1 MPVRVFVT
9 LPPADGPAVT
19 EEVLAQQV
27 MQEFMA
33 MRHAGSSV
41 ELLCSVS
48 SARLQQTIAERY
60 PLAYNR
66 LLLEGRW
73 RGKWHFFAEEIVGLR
88 CFLYTLRDYAET
100 RDLEVHVAF
109 SELRCCVKDED
120 ARAVRQADGSV
131 GALLREH
138 LLQKDALHRWCDE
151 AVKAAQ
157 ADGGAG
163 GADRALWR
171 APPPA
176 PAPDEAREAVAFLR
190 VRGWKFWVAS
200 APRREGGC
208 SDHDGER
215 HACAAH
221 ECTAAPP
228 SRRPLSSIVGAGEL
242 RQAIRE
248 GPLHGGH
255 GVRSEGR
262 GGRGATRCGKGAG
275 CCGRTSLSSL
285 Q

>member
-100 RDLEVHVAF
+100 KDLEVHVAF

-176 PAPDEAREAVAFLR
+176 PALMRLARQLRSYGCEGGNFGWLRRRAAREVAAIMTASDTPARHMSALR
-190 VRGWKFWVAS
+190 LRRHVVHCLQSWVPANSGRRS
-200 APRREGGC
+200 AK
-208 SDHDGER
+208 DLFM
-215 HACAAH
+215 AAM
-221 ECTAAPP
+221 
-228 SRRPLSSIVGAGEL
+228 G
-242 RQAIRE
+242 
-248 GPLHGGH
+248 
-255 GVRSEGR
+255 
-262 GGRGATRCGKGAG
+262 
-275 CCGRTSLSSL
+275 
-285 Q
+285 